1 MSYQI
6 LQDSTKEFS
15 VPEYPTLSD
24 ERAFNRLL
32 VKAGTRIVPQPQ
44 KEDICDKWGWD
55 LEGVCS
61 EEVSGHVEY
70 HLELARVIFENG
82 DELTEDDAESLQAGK
97 IQEARTDFIQG
108 CQGREPAQD
117 GSSMQDAMSAVQS
130 LIGQNGA
137 STETESSPS
146 TAGR

>member
-1 MSYQI
+1 MTYQI
-6 LQDSTKEFS
+6 IQGSGKEFT
-15 VPEYPTLSD
+15 VPEYPTLAD

-32 VKAGTRIVPQPQ
+32 VKAGTRIVPQSQ

-55 LEGVCS
+55 PEEVCS

-82 DELTEDDAESLQAGK
+82 DELTEGDADNLKAGK
-97 IQEARTDFIQG
+97 VQEARTDFIQG

-117 GSSMQDAMSAVQS
+117 GSSMQDALNAVRS
-130 LIGQNGA
+130 LIGQREAN
-137 STETESSPS
+137 SETTSSPS
-146 TAGR
+146 TGKR